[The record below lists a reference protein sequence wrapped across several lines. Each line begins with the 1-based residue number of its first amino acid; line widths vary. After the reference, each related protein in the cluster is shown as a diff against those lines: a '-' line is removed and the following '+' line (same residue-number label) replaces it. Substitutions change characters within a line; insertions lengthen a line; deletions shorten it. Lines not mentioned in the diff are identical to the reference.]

1 MRLGAVVFALLPL
14 FVAFSQEQPLKKAD
28 EESVSLYQRVAK
40 TVVAIHCDVKRKK
53 RVASYVGSG
62 VIISPDGEVL
72 TVLSVVPPGAE
83 NIRVTLQGGIT
94 YKARVLG
101 YEERNTVVLLKLEG
115 VNKPLPF
122 AKLGSSSAVRPG
134 SFVVAVANVYESAWR
149 EQQPACSLG
158 VVSGFYR
165 LRHGDGDYWGTV
177 MEFDA
182 AFNHGSDGGP
192 VFNLRGEV
200 VGIMILGYSYSRWLG
215 CAIPIDQIKFILDDI
230 RHGYQVVPR
239 YGLVIDEEEE
249 SFEEGVRLA
258 RVSRKGPAYK
268 AGLRTGDRILK
279 VDDVDIERAEQLA
292 KEFTIVP
299 PGTTLTLLV
308 KRSGKTFAAKLK
320 VGKWVLRKKRPEHE
334 KAEVYVGFALREEKE
349 GLFVDKIAPDSPA
362 SRAKL
367 RVGDLVL
374 EAAGKRVKTIEQFEE
389 LLEQMRPGQI
399 LRLVVLRDKKYT
411 VEVELVLGRKK
422 K

>member
-1 MRLGAVVFALLPL
+1 MRLSAVLFALLPL
-14 FVAFSQEQPLKKAD
+14 LVSLSQEDPLMRAD
-28 EESVSLYQRVAK
+28 KESVSLYQRVAK
-40 TVVAIHCDVKRKK
+40 TVVAIHCDVKRRG
-53 RVASYVGSG
+53 RVVSYVGSG

-72 TVLSVVPPGAE
+72 TALSVVPPGAE
-83 NIRVTLQGGIT
+83 NIRVALHGGT
-94 YKARVLG
+94 VYKARVLG
-101 YEERNTVVLLKLEG
+101 YEERNTIVLLKLEG
-115 VNKPLPF
+115 VDKPLPF

-134 SFVVAVANVYESAWR
+134 SFVVAVANVYESEWR
-149 EQQPACSLG
+149 EQEPACSLG

-177 MEFDA
+177 MEIDA
-182 AFNHGSDGGP
+182 ALNHGSDGGP

-215 CAIPIDQIKFILDDI
+215 CAIPIDQIKFVLDDI
-230 RHGYQVVPR
+230 RHGRRVLPR

-249 SFEEGVRLA
+249 GFEEGVRLA
-258 RVSRKGPAYK
+258 RVARKGPAYK

-279 VDDVDIERAEQLA
+279 VDDVVIERAEQLA

-299 PGTTLTLLV
+299 PGTVLTLVV
-308 KRSGKTFAAKLK
+308 KRGGRTFTTKLK
-320 VGKWVLRKKRPEHE
+320 VGKWVLRGKQQQEQ
-334 KAEVYVGFALREEKE
+334 AEVYVGFALREEKE
-349 GLFVDKIAPDSPA
+349 GLFVDKIAPNSPA

-367 RVGDLVL
+367 QVGDLIL
-374 EAAGKRVKTIEQFEE
+374 EAAGKPVKTLEQFEE

-399 LRLVVLRDKKYT
+399 LRLVVLRGKKYT
-411 VEVELVLGRKK
+411 LELELVLGRKK

>member
-1 MRLGAVVFALLPL
+1 MRLGAVLFVFLPL
-14 FVAFSQEQPLKKAD
+14 FVTLSQQEPLMKAD
-28 EESVSLYQRVAK
+28 EGAVSLYQRVAK
-40 TVVAIHCDVKRKK
+40 TVVAIHCDVKRKG

-72 TVLSVVPPGAE
+72 TVLSVVPPGAG
-83 NIRVTLQGGIT
+83 NIRVALPGGAV
-94 YKARVLG
+94 YRARVLG
-101 YEERNTVVLLKLEG
+101 YEERNTIVLLKLEG

-122 AKLGSSSAVRPG
+122 AKLGSSSALRAG
-134 SFVVAVANVYESAWR
+134 SFALAVANVYESEWR
-149 EQQPACSLG
+149 EQEPTCTFG

-165 LRHGDGDYWGTV
+165 LRHGDGNYWGTV
-177 MEFDA
+177 MEIDA
-182 AFNHGSDGGP
+182 ALNHGSDGGP

-200 VGIMILGYSYSRWLG
+200 IGIMILGYSYSRWLG
-215 CAIPIDQIKFILDDI
+215 CAIPIDQIKLVLDDI
-230 RHGYQVVPR
+230 RHGHRVLPR

-249 SFEEGVRLA
+249 GFEEGVRLA
-258 RVSRKGPAYK
+258 RVGRKGPAYK

-279 VDDVDIERAEQLA
+279 VDDVDIGRAEQLA

-299 PGTTLTLLV
+299 PGTVLTLVV
-308 KRSGKTFAAKLK
+308 KRGGKTFTTKLK
-320 VGKWVLRKKRPEHE
+320 VGKWVLRGKRPEQE
-334 KAEVYVGFALREEKE
+334 QAEVYVGFALREEKE
-349 GLFVDKIAPDSPA
+349 GLFVEKIAPNSPA

-367 RVGDLVL
+367 QVGDLAL
-374 EAAGKRVKTIEQFEE
+374 EAAGKPVKTLEQFEE